1 MKSVGE
7 TLRRARQDRG
17 LELAEVAARTR
28 IARRYLEAIEA
39 GDRGS
44 LPSGFFYKSF
54 VHQYASVLSID
65 TAELDA
71 EIDRVL
77 SEDAPLTLPG
87 QESQVSKDV
96 APMALVS
103 RAGRFDLRHALA
115 SVTALT

>member
-1 MKSVGE
+1 MKPVGE

-17 LELAEVAARTR
+17 LDLAEVAARTR

-71 EIDRVL
+71 EIDR
-77 SEDAPLTLPG
+77 SFTGDAPLPMPG
-87 QESQVSKDV
+87 QHTQLPKDV
-96 APMALVS
+96 APLALLS
-103 RAGRFDLRHALA
+103 
-115 SVTALT
+115 